1 MDIVSYYTSESV
13 NFLVPSPYKVPSYS
27 FKSNGEVHKDV
38 IELDNP
44 IISMSVGVVD
54 TNSSVAVFITH
65 DALIYGCCYRAGKL
79 HGKELMII
87 AGLTQSGWY
96 YVKWLAN
103 SKKFLIWGKEGIVIA
118 EISASETDIRSSATV
133 KLTVT
138 SDIGP
143 QNKLFSIAD
152 NMFVKNISFPLIDN
166 SVTNENTFNAIFIVQ
181 SKCFVFCCCVHIT
194 CNSFPYLSGSDY
206 HHRYGYRTASYALD
220 VD

>member
-13 NFLVPSPYKVPSYS
+13 NFLVPSPYNVSSYS
-27 FKSNGEVHKDV
+27 FNRNGEEHKDI

-44 IISMSVGVVD
+44 VISMGVGVVG

-65 DALIYGCCYRAGKL
+65 DTLIYGCCYQAGKL
-79 HGKELMII
+79 HGKELKII
-87 AGLTQSGWY
+87 ADLTQSGWY

-103 SKKFLIWGKEGIVIA
+103 SKRFLIWGKEGIVIA
-118 EISASETDIRSSATV
+118 EILASETGIRSSATV

-152 NMFVKNISFPLIDN
+152 NMLVKNISFPLIDN

-181 SKCFVFCCCVHIT
+181 SKFFCLLLCT
-194 CNSFPYLSGSDY
+194 Y
-206 HHRYGYRTASYALD
+206 HM
-220 VD
+220 